1 MGLGKTIQTLSLFA
15 YLKATTNLSG
25 PHLVVTPVSVIQNW
39 VNEIQRFTPQLSF
52 CRISGGI
59 SERDSALSEADILSG
74 EKDVYLTSYEMIHLE
89 ESFFADSKFRW
100 ATVTIDEGHR
110 VKNEATQLSKSLVRI
125 QCPFRLLLTGTP
137 VQNNLHELWAL
148 LAYILPELFTD
159 SARFDEGVSILNDTL
174 DRNLC
179 SEASAL
185 LEGCCMLRRLKSDVE
200 KDLLPKVQCKL
211 YVPLTPVQRRWYRHS
226 LTRKAVAAT
235 AVTVGDLYSVLA
247 QLRRVCNHP
256 RQILLKREAERAKA
270 RKRVQARSLHAD
282 PHEPILDELTGEAL
296 AAEDELRGLT
306 GDALIASSGKLA
318 LLDRLLVRLRA
329 AGSRVLI
336 FSQVRAPRRAPRC
349 DDAPRSPPARR
360 PWRAR

>member
-235 AVTVGDLYSVLA
+235 AVTVGDLYCVLA
-247 QLRRVCNHP
+247 QLRRICNHP
-256 RQILLKREAERAKA
+256 RQILLKRDAERAKA
-270 RKRVQARSLHAD
+270 RKRALTRSPHALSGL
-282 PHEPILDELTGEAL
+282 HEPILDALTGEAL
-296 AAEDELRGLT
+296 EEEEELRGLT
-306 GDALIASSGKLA
+306 GDALVASSGKLA
-318 LLDRLLVRLRA
+318 LLDRLLLRLRT
-329 AGSRVLI
+329 AGSRVLV
-336 FSQVRAPRRAPRC
+336 FSQVHTPRAHPRA
-349 DDAPRSPPARR
+349 ATRR
-360 PWRAR
+360 PQRRGR